1 MKMKKIE
8 IKLEKENNDFFREWI
23 IKEWEHHNTV
33 DPIYQLNIIRPEEL
47 KFESNEEYYK
57 IIFKNVIVGFIGLKI
72 YNKSIYVYRFY
83 IDDEYRGRGIGT
95 ITLEKIIEKAKI
107 ENKDISLD
115 VFGENVAKRLY
126 EKLGFKDRYINMV
139 LKIND
144 DKTLYHD

>member
-1 MKMKKIE
+1 MEKIE

-115 VFGENVAKRLY
+115 VFGENIVKRLY
-126 EKLGFKDRYINMV
+126 EKLGFKDRYTNMV

>member
-1 MKMKKIE
+1 MKKIE

-23 IKEWEHHNTV
+23 IKEWEYHNTV
-33 DPIYQLNIIRPEEL
+33 DPIYQLNIIRLEEL

-57 IIFKNVIVGFIGLKI
+57 IIFKNVIVGFIELKI
-72 YNKSIYVYRFY
+72 YNKSIYVYKFY
-83 IDDEYRGRGIGT
+83 IDDEYIGIGIGT

-107 ENKDISLD
+107 ENKDI
-115 VFGENVAKRLY
+115 FWGNAAKRLY
-126 EKLGFKDRYINMV
+126 EKLGFKDRYTNMV

>member
-1 MKMKKIE
+1 M
-8 IKLEKENNDFFREWI
+8 
-23 IKEWEHHNTV
+23 V

-126 EKLGFKDRYINMV
+126 EKLGFKDRYTNMV